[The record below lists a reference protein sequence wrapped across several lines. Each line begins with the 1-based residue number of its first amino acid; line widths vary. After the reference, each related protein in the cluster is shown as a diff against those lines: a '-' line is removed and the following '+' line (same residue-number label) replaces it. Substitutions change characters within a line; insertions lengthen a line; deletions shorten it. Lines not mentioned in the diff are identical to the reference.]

1 MKYST
6 YVSASEKVASLGQNL
21 LAKKF
26 IEHANLIEQ
35 KKIEGLKFDILVGK
49 VKAFLDAKFNSVR
62 VIREKEAITVMFIF
76 TSGQNNTHRINCTLR
91 KNGEIVW
98 CDGNLFKNRV
108 SVKNFTKLFYHLT
121 NYNKD
126 IRNILK
132 ESGISVDS
140 LNVVNRTFYI

>member
-6 YVSASEKVASLGQNL
+6 YVSASEKVSAFGQND
-21 LAKKF
+21 LAKRL

-35 KKIEGLKFDILVGK
+35 KKIEDLKFDILVGK
-49 VKAFLDAKFNSVR
+49 VKAFDNAIFHSVR
-62 VIREKEAITVMFIF
+62 VLREKEAITVMFIF
-76 TSGQNNTHRINCTLR
+76 TSGQNTHRINCTL
-91 KNGEIVW
+91 KQNGEIVW
-98 CDGNLFKNRV
+98 CDGNLFKNRS

-126 IRNILK
+126 IRNVLK
-132 ESGISVDS
+132 ESEISVNS